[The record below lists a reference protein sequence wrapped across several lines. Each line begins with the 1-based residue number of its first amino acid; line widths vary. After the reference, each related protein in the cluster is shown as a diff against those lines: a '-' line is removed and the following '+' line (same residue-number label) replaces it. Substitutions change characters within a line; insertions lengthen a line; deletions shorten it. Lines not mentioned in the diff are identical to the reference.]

1 MEEDK
6 EESAAEEKLRQ
17 LQKMAEKAMVGSS
30 VTGTPASSS
39 PSAPCLKSHW
49 QQIGN
54 LLLYTA
60 AGVRGS
66 EKVRRSLVLKC
77 NAGLADQT
85 IISSLL
91 ASLKQQ
97 LPIYLG

>member
-1 MEEDK
+1 MKTEEDK
-6 EESAAEEKLRQ
+6 EEGAAEEKLRQ
-17 LQKMAEKAMVGSS
+17 LQKMAEKAMVGRS

-39 PSAPCLKSHW
+39 PSSPCLKSHW

-66 EKVRRSLVLKC
+66 EKVRSLVLKC

-97 LPIYLG
+97 LPI